1 MERDA
6 YQINEDLLQSYRQIF
21 ISTESFLLAVG
32 AIILDK
38 SMALLMIIAVVSIIT
53 IWYLWFRIVR
63 SRHLIVDNY
72 KFNLFEFM
80 PPQSNSESVYVHNIE
95 LRKQANK

>member
-1 MERDA
+1 MERDP

-38 SMALLMIIAVVSIIT
+38 SLLLLMIIAAVSIIT

-63 SRHLIVDNY
+63 SRHLIVDYY
-72 KFNLFEFM
+72 KFTLSEYM
-80 PPQSNSESVYVHNIE
+80 PPQNNSESIYVHNIE